1 MAEKGTEDRERIDR
15 GSGMSFKAR
24 ITLLFGLVSVMT
36 ALVATLVLSFVWNTH
51 FETYAVENMQRIATL
66 TAASLEQHYEIN
78 GGWDERALEIPRVI
92 ADETV
97 GIQATDLNGDVIYG
111 DVFEAMDGSESDPG
125 ESSTPKNTVSAPI
138 VVYGEQ
144 VGTVSAWTY
153 GSDGPITMR
162 DKMFRD
168 QAYSAM
174 VLAMIAAIALSCL
187 IGYFV
192 ARGLADPIRR
202 ITKTAGAIRGGDL
215 TARTNLVGM
224 DEIAQLGM
232 TFDDMAQS
240 IENDRELERRLIN
253 DVAHE
258 LRTPLMAMQATMEA
272 MVDGVLP
279 ADEQRLIMLNNE
291 VIRLGKLV
299 DALLKLS
306 RLENRSTPMKKEEL
320 DLGKLIEE
328 MVLSHQML
336 VEEAGLALEYRYE
349 PGIMVEADPDL
360 IKQATANIL
369 SNAVRYTEAGGKVSM
384 EVRHDETMAQI
395 MIADTGIG
403 LSEEDLK
410 HIFSRFW
417 RADGGRAR
425 ESGGLGVGLAIVKEI
440 VDRHDGW
447 VNVESELGEGS
458 TFTINIP
465 LVKEDPRKQSKRK
478 QDRQGNTSTVA
489 RFLKFP
495 AKKPEPSVAE
505 RGVDGNVHE
514 KEKSK
519 KEKPRRERKERKE
532 RKDKPKI
539 STPVNAAAWWRVQM
553 RDGAGHAMD
562 RVVRKGKRDKEEK
575 GDEDARD
582 SD

>member
-1 MAEKGTEDRERIDR
+1 MADKGIEDKENIST
-15 GSGMSFKAR
+15 GKGMSFTGR

-51 FETYAVENMQRIATL
+51 FESYAVENMQRIASL
-66 TAASLEQHYEIN
+66 TASSLEQHYEMN
-78 GGWDERALEIPRVI
+78 GGWDERTLEIPRVI

-111 DVFEAMDGSESDPG
+111 DVFEAVGGDDADPG
-125 ESSTPKNTVSAPI
+125 EDTMPQNTVSAPI
-138 VVYGEQ
+138 VVQGTQ
-144 VGTVSAWTY
+144 VGTVSAWTF

-162 DKMFRD
+162 DKVFRD
-168 QAYSAM
+168 QAYYAM
-174 VLAMIAAIALSCL
+174 IISMIAAIALSCL
-187 IGYFV
+187 IGFFV
-192 ARGLADPIRR
+192 ARGLVNPIRR
-202 ITKTAGAIRGGDL
+202 ITKTAGAIRSGDL
-215 TARTNLVGM
+215 EARTNLVGM

-349 PGIMVEADPDL
+349 PGIMVDADPDL

-369 SNAVRYTEAGGKVSM
+369 SNAVRYTPAGGKVSM

-395 MIADTGIG
+395 SIADTGIG

-425 ESGGLGVGLAIVKEI
+425 ESGGLGVGLTIVKEI
-440 VDRHDGW
+440 VDRHNGW
-447 VNVESELGEGS
+447 VNVESELGKGS

-465 LVKEDPRKQSKRK
+465 LIKEDPKRQSRR
-478 QDRQGNTSTVA
+478 RQGNTSTVA
-489 RFLKFP
+489 RLLKFP
-495 AKKPEPSVAE
+495 AKKPEPNDVEHVS
-505 RGVDGNVHE
+505 GSNVLD
-514 KEKSK
+514 KAKSK
-519 KEKPRRERKERKE
+519 KEKPKKDKRERKE

-539 STPVNAAAWWRVQM
+539 TTPVNSANWWRVQK
-553 RDGAGHAMD
+553 RDGSGHAKGK
-562 RVVRKGKRDKEEK
+562 VVRMSKRDKGEK
-575 GDEDARD
+575 GEKDARD

>member
-1 MAEKGTEDRERIDR
+1 MAGKDTEEKTAPAFGA
-15 GSGMSFKAR
+15 GMSFKAR
-24 ITLLFGLVSVMT
+24 ITLLFGLVSIMT
-36 ALVATLVLSFVWNTH
+36 ALVATLVLSIVWETH
-51 FETYAVENMQRIATL
+51 FDNYAEQNMQRVASL
-66 TAASLEQHYEIN
+66 TASSLEQHYELN
-78 GGWDERALEIPRVI
+78 GGWDERTLEIPRVI
-92 ADETV
+92 ADETI
-97 GIQATDLNGDVIYG
+97 GIQATDLHGDVIYG
-111 DVFEAMDGSESDPG
+111 DVFESYDSDPEKDG
-125 ESSTPKNTVSAPI
+125 DGLPAQNTVSAPI
-138 VVYGEQ
+138 IVNGSR
-144 VGTVSAWTY
+144 VGTVSAWTF
-153 GSDGPITMR
+153 GSDGPITLQ
-162 DKMFRD
+162 DKMFRE
-168 QAYSAM
+168 QAYM
-174 VLAMIAAIALSCL
+174 AMIIAMLAAIALSCV

-202 ITKTAGAIRGGDL
+202 ITKTAGAIRSGNL
-215 TARTNLVGM
+215 EARTNLVGM

-306 RLENRSTPMKKEEL
+306 RLENRSTPTNKVEL
-320 DLGKLIEE
+320 DLGKLVEE
-328 MVLSHQML
+328 LVLNHQML

-349 PGIMVEADPDL
+349 PGIMVEADRDL
-360 IKQATANIL
+360 IQQATANLL
-369 SNAVRYTEAGGKVSM
+369 SNAVRYTPQGGKVSM
-384 EVRHDETMAQI
+384 EVRHDEVMAQI
-395 MIADTGIG
+395 SISDTGIG
-403 LSEEDLK
+403 LSDEDLK

-447 VNVESELGEGS
+447 VNVESKLGEGS

-495 AKKPEPSVAE
+495 AKKPE
-505 RGVDGNVHE
+505 VDAADAAHDRAGQD
-514 KEKSK
+514 KARQK
-519 KEKPRRERKERKE
+519 KEKPRREKRERRE
-532 RKDKPKI
+532 RRDKPKI
-539 STPVNAAAWWRVQM
+539 TTPVNAATWWRVQK
-553 RDGAGHAMD
+553 RDSSGTAIGKVTRM
-562 RVVRKGKRDKEEK
+562 GKRDKRDK